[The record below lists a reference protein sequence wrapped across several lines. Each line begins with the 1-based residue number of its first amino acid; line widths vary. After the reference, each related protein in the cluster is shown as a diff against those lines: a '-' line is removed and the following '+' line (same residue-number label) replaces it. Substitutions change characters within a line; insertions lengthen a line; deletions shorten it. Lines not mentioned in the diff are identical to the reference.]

1 VRGLR
6 EPIVIARITRRLAIA
21 WVLAS
26 ACALAQVPG
35 VGTLP
40 AQDWREI
47 RSAVEAQRA
56 ALVAGDAQR
65 AYGYAAR
72 GIREQF
78 GDADTFMTMVR
89 AAYGALIDARDAELL
104 DGAVIDGQVIQPLR
118 LVLPDNTVLV
128 ALYSMVRERGGAW
141 RINGCVLAPSTLK
154 AV

>member
-1 VRGLR
+1 M
-6 EPIVIARITRRLAIA
+6 IARLTRRVAIA
-21 WVLAS
+21 WALAG

-89 AAYGALIDARDAELL
+89 TAFGALIDARDAELL

>member
-1 VRGLR
+1 M
-6 EPIVIARITRRLAIA
+6 IARITRRLAIA
-21 WVLAS
+21 WMLAS
-26 ACALAQVPG
+26 ACALAQLPG

-40 AQDWREI
+40 AEEWREI

>member
-1 VRGLR
+1 MR
-6 EPIVIARITRRLAIA
+6 EPVVSTRMTRRLAIA

-35 VGTLP
+35 AGTLP

-47 RSAVEAQRA
+47 RSVVESQRA
-56 ALVAGDAQR
+56 ALVAGDAER
-65 AYGYAAR
+65 AYGYASR

-78 GDADTFMTMVR
+78 GDADTFLTMVR
-89 AAYGALIDARDAELL
+89 RTYGALIDARDAELL
-104 DGAVIDGQVIQPLR
+104 DGAVIDGQVIQPMR
-118 LVLPDNTVLV
+118 LVLPDNTVLI
-128 ALYSMVRERGGAW
+128 ALYTMARERTGAW

>member
-1 VRGLR
+1 M
-6 EPIVIARITRRLAIA
+6 IAHIGRRLAIA
-21 WVLAS
+21 WALAS
-26 ACALAQVPG
+26 ASALAQMPG

-40 AQDWREI
+40 EQDWREI